1 MRTEVIVHRP
11 RGGSHSLPLNGQ
23 LSIGRGPENDVV
35 IPNLRV
41 SWNHALVWDDGDGVK
56 IADLGSRN
64 GTVLDGRPVKG
75 TTAWVPESLVKIG
88 NVELTMRRLPIGKMP
103 PPMKGMA
110 VEDVATGMR
119 YPLRTPHV
127 VIGDTP
133 EATLRIAGAEP
144 VVLIS
149 HPEGEVWLGSGTEDR
164 PLAVG
169 EVFEVASVALRL
181 VEIEVGRHPTASDDD
196 GTPQYGIEV
205 AFDSETGPWARVSC
219 ERTGRTHTFQA
230 PNRVSL
236 LYFLAEAHHQDLE
249 RGHDEVGWRSNASAC
264 VAVWGK
270 VGRDQDPSLLKALL
284 HNVRSELRE
293 VGMDP
298 WCLEKRRGYVRLRV
312 RTSRIVR

>member
-1 MRTEVIVHRP
+1 MRIEVVVHRP

-64 GTVLDGRPVKG
+64 GTVIDGKPVKG
-75 TTAWVPESLVKIG
+75 TMTWGPDGLVTIG
-88 NVELTMRRLPIGKMP
+88 NVELTMRRIPVGGEPRALG
-103 PPMKGMA
+103 GMA
-110 VEDVATGMR
+110 VEDIATGMR
-119 YPLRTPHV
+119 YPLRTSHV
-127 VIGDTP
+127 VIGDVP
-133 EATLRIAGAEP
+133 EATLRIAGDEQM
-144 VVLIS
+144 VLIS
-149 HPEGEVWLGSGTEDR
+149 HPGGEVWLGSGTEDR

-169 EVFEVASVALRL
+169 EVFTVSSVALRL
-181 VEIEVGRHPTASDDD
+181 VEVEAGRHPTVADDD
-196 GTPQYGIEV
+196 GTPQYVVEV
-205 AFDSETGPWARVSC
+205 AFDSESGPWARVTC
-219 ERTGRTHTFQA
+219 ERTGRTHTLQA

-236 LYFLAEAHHQDLE
+236 LYFLADAHRQDTE
-249 RGHDEVGWRSNASAC
+249 RGHEEIGWRSNASAC

-293 VGMDP
+293 VGLDP
-298 WCLEKRRGYVRLRV
+298 WCLEKRRGYIRLRI
-312 RTSRIVR
+312 RTAIVHR